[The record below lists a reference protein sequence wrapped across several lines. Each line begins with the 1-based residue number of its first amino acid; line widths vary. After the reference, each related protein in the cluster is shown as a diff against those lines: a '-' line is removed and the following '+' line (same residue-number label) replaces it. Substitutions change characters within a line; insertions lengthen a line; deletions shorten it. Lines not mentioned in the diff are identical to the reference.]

1 MAQARK
7 PVVPGWFDQDAAG
20 FRLLGTRCRAC
31 GAVFFPRED
40 AFCRNPACGSDELV
54 EVPLSRRGTVWSY
67 TDARY
72 RPPSPYVS
80 DPEAEWRP
88 YALVAVELA
97 EERMVVLGQA
107 APGVSAADLSVGTEV
122 ELVPGTVAGDEGDE
136 GDVRTTWHWR
146 PCGPGQGAVTE
157 GAEAVTGPAGVVAD
171 AARIVADAEGVVAAG
186 AVADAE
192 EAASAGPRAETAS
205 LYPPTPRRG
214 VGGGEKTKGAGGRR
228 VGGRPGSP
236 ETTSPGHRG
245 MAQDLAVSGDLAV
258 AGDLATPGDI
268 AVLGAGMHPWGKWGR
283 SFVEYGTKAA
293 REALADAGLDWQA
306 VQSVVGADTVRG
318 GYPGYVAG
326 ATFARALGWQGAR
339 VTSVYAAC
347 ASGAQAV
354 NTARAQILSGMAEV
368 ALVVGADAA
377 PKGFF
382 APAGGERPDDP
393 DWLRFRVLGA
403 TNPAYFGLYAR
414 RRMARYGET
423 TEDFARVKVKNSAA
437 GAANPYARY
446 RKQVTV
452 QEVVASAVVADPLRL
467 LDICAT
473 SDGAAALVLTS
484 MDFAR
489 RQGVTDP
496 VRIRAVSTATPRYP
510 RTVLDLPDIAT
521 DSAAA
526 VPEPETGFRASIAHS
541 AYEEAGIG
549 PEDLSLAEVYD
560 LSTALE
566 LEWYE
571 DLGLCGAGEGAKL
584 LRDGATALGGQ
595 LPVNASGGL
604 ASFGEAVPA
613 QAIAQVCELTWQLR
627 GQAGARQVPG
637 ARVGMTANQGLF
649 GHGSA
654 VVVVR

>member
-1 MAQARK
+1 M
-7 PVVPGWFDQDAAG
+7 
-20 FRLLGTRCRAC
+20 
-31 GAVFFPRED
+31 
-40 AFCRNPACGSDELV
+40 
-54 EVPLSRRGTVWSY
+54 
-67 TDARY
+67 
-72 RPPSPYVS
+72 
-80 DPEAEWRP
+80 
-88 YALVAVELA
+88 
-97 EERMVVLGQA
+97 
-107 APGVSAADLSVGTEV
+107 
-122 ELVPGTVAGDEGDE
+122 
-136 GDVRTTWHWR
+136 
-146 PCGPGQGAVTE
+146 
-157 GAEAVTGPAGVVAD
+157 
-171 AARIVADAEGVVAAG
+171 
-186 AVADAE
+186 
-192 EAASAGPRAETAS
+192 
-205 LYPPTPRRG
+205 
-214 VGGGEKTKGAGGRR
+214 
-228 VGGRPGSP
+228 
-236 ETTSPGHRG
+236 
-245 MAQDLAVSGDLAV
+245 
-258 AGDLATPGDI
+258 

-293 REALADAGLDWQA
+293 REALADAGLDWRA

-326 ATFARALGWQGAR
+326 ATFAKALGWQGAR

-347 ASGAQAV
+347 ASGAQAIG
-354 NTARAQILSGMAEV
+354 TARAQILSGMADV

-382 APAGGERPDDP
+382 TPAGGDRPDDP

-414 RRMARYGET
+414 RRMALYGDT
-423 TEDFARVKVKNSAA
+423 ADDFAQVKVKNSAA

-446 RKQVTV
+446 RKRVTA
-452 QEVVASAVVADPLRL
+452 QEVAASAVVCDPLRL

-484 MDFAR
+484 MEFAR
-489 RQGVTDP
+489 RHGATDP
-496 VRIRAVSTATPRYP
+496 VRIRAVSTATPQYP

-526 VPEPETGFRASIAHS
+526 VPPPETGFRASIAHT

-571 DLGLCGAGEGAKL
+571 DLGLCGPGEGAKL
-584 LRDGATALGGQ
+584 LRDGATALGGR

-604 ASFGEAVPA
+604 AAFGEAVPA
-613 QAIAQVCELTWQLR
+613 QAIAQVCELTRQLR
-627 GQAGARQVPG
+627 GQAGARQVAG
-637 ARVGMTANQGLF
+637 ARVGVTANQGLF

-654 VVVVR
+654 VVAVR